1 MILAETRLNQI
12 GLRYVIMV
20 SCEPKGETMA
30 TLFQHAVWK
39 ALEKIPSGKVTSYA
53 ALARYL
59 ETRAV
64 RAVGSAVGKNPNA
77 PQVPCHRVVRGDGTI
92 GNYSGG
98 EGVATK
104 IRLLSQEGVETS
116 EGKIVDFDTVFW
128 EFTP

>member
-1 MILAETRLNQI
+1 MILAETRLKQI
-12 GLRYVIMV
+12 SLNDAMTV
-20 SCEPKGETMA
+20 SFEQKGEIVA

-39 ALEKIPSGKVTSYA
+39 ALEQIPSGKVTSYA
-53 ALARYL
+53 AIARYL
-59 ETRAV
+59 ETGAV

-77 PQVPCHRVVRGDGTI
+77 PQVPCHRVVRSDGTI

-116 EGKIVDFDTVFW
+116 EGRIVDFDTVFW
-128 EFTP
+128 DFTP